1 MTINKSRL
9 GDLAMLSPYGIGLT
23 AATAAT
29 ATTSTS
35 SMFTLALVA
44 LFTFIVTTWTAAQ
57 AATSIALH
65 YDARH
70 TGGDHA

>member
-1 MTINKSRL
+1 MTGSRL

-29 ATTSTS
+29 TTASTS

-44 LFTFIVTTWTAAQ
+44 VFTFVVATWTAAQ
-57 AATSIALH
+57 AATIIALRL
-65 YDARH
+65 DARH
-70 TGGDHA
+70 PGGDHA